1 MGREDRAAPGSP
13 QPPWS
18 LSLASGAQ
26 PVHGGP
32 ALAQHTLAPGTQGT
46 QIPAGVVL
54 GPWSR
59 AQPGGSSHPCQEGLV
74 LAEPPGETRG
84 SASSLPDPR
93 LPQNLL
99 GDVLKARPLVWGVH
113 FGPLWVTSQA
123 CLQAPPTPHCLP
135 GVLVRQQVMRRSGS
149 GCSQWMLWALLGP
162 RLPSC
167 ARSPQG
173 WVGAFWA
180 DVACSCPGNGPRSRG
195 PQRSVG
201 CWGPPRG
208 IQEQMGP
215 VVSTVGWAAPSERSR
230 QEAAAW
236 RAARDGGGGCLW
248 SVWNL
253 GRQSGGPGNQ
263 SPSAAQ
269 D

>member
-99 GDVLKARPLVWGVH
+99 GDILKARPLVWGVH

-201 CWGPPRG
+201 CWGPLRG

-236 RAARDGGGGCLW
+236 RAARDGGGCLW